1 MFGLM
6 MGGIPLTMY
15 QQMQKD
21 YPGGKGLFG
30 IMQLAKKQYQEDQ
43 RLFREAER
51 AEGEAGTVGYS
62 FMGEMESEPE
72 PEPEPEPE
80 QKFGFGFGGVYGG
93 AGMKNITPFQRNRMM
108 AQQRAYDKTT
118 GGDADFQAW
127 LASKY
132 GNNN

>member
-30 IMQLAKKQYQEDQ
+30 IMQLAKKQYEEDR

-51 AEGEAGTVGYS
+51 AEGDAGTVSYS
-62 FMGEMESEPE
+62 FMGEMESDPE
-72 PEPEPEPE
+72 PEPDEAPEPE
-80 QKFGFGFGGVYGG
+80 FGMFQGPL
-93 AGMKNITPFQRNRMM
+93 MSRLTPFQ
-108 AQQRAYDKTT
+108 QQRMLNQQQAYNKTT
-118 GGDADFQAW
+118 GGDPDFQAW
-127 LASKY
+127 LASQY